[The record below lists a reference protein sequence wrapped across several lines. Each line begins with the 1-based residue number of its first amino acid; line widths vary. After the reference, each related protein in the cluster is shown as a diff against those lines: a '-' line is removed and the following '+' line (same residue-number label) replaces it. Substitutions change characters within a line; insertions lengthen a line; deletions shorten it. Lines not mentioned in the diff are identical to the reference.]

1 MSNIE
6 QAEERFSLMMIAIRP
21 ESLTAIFTLRSVSC
35 TEEFDW
41 HRLTFLAK
49 EQHTQEFNRGNGG
62 VYV

>member
-1 MSNIE
+1 
-6 QAEERFSLMMIAIRP
+6 MMIAIRP

-49 EQHTQEFNRGNGG
+49 EQHTGVQQGG
-62 VYV
+62 GAYV